1 MLMLLIAFRSIA
13 LFLFG
18 VSGSGASRVFSVAVL
33 REYIDGIMDFVA
45 ELLFLYIGIV

>member
-1 MLMLLIAFRSIA
+1 MLILLIAFRSIA

-18 VSGSGASRVFSVAVL
+18 VFSSSASRVFLVAVL
-33 REYIDGIMDFVA
+33 REYINSIMDFIA